1 MNIRELL
8 TDAASRPAS
17 AAEPVLDGLSDEA
30 AHRMPADRGNT
41 IAWLL
46 WHAARQM
53 DVQTVALSGGKSV
66 WTSGGWAQRL
76 GVDRGEDE
84 FGFGDSPEDV
94 AALHV
99 DDVAALGAHLQACT
113 DALTAYI
120 GTLSEDDL
128 GEVIDDSYDPPVTRG
143 ARIVSIIDDAAV
155 HVGQAAYARGLVD
168 GWRAAV

>member
-1 MNIRELL
+1 MDTCELL

-17 AAEPVLDGLSDEA
+17 AAEPVLDGLTHEA
-30 AHRMPADRGNT
+30 AHRMPGDQGNS

-53 DVQTVALSGGKSV
+53 DVQTVALSGGESV

-84 FGFGDSPEDV
+84 FGVGDSPEDV

-99 DDVAALGAHLQACT
+99 DDAAALPPIGDDEEEMLDCTATDRT
-113 DALTAYI
+113 DA
-120 GTLSEDDL
+120 SRL
-128 GEVIDDSYDPPVTRG
+128 GCQLRSGEHFS
-143 ARIVSIIDDAAV
+143 ALAV
-155 HVGQAAYARGLVD
+155 RVPEAQV
-168 GWRAAV
+168 